1 LTYELKPLEGGIY
14 MEPKERSSD
23 KAAQEMIAL
32 MAKEG
37 QQNAWDRL
45 QAQSPQCGFGKQGIC
60 CRICTM
66 GPCRITKKAPVGVC
80 GADADTIVARNF
92 LRAVAGGASAHSDH
106 GRGVAEVFLATARGE
121 APDYQ
126 FKDIIKLYK
135 VAEDL
140 GVETDNRSVKEIAL
154 DIGKIALAEFGKPE
168 GEQLMARRAPKPRQ
182 EIWEKLGIMP
192 RAVDREVVEALH
204 RTHMGV
210 DQDYKNILMH
220 ASRTALA
227 DGWGGSMLA
236 TELQDI
242 LFGTPY
248 PGRGEVNLGVL
259 KKDEVNIIVHGH
271 EPILS
276 EMIVA
281 ASSDKDLLA
290 EARKVG
296 AKGINVAG
304 ICCTANEL
312 LMRHGVPIAGNF
324 LSQELAIATGAIE
337 LMAVDVQCIM
347 QGLSEIAKC
356 FHTKLITTADK
367 AKMVGVEHVEME
379 EKTALNTAKKVV
391 KTAIENYANRGKVN
405 IPSEKQKAVVGFSHE
420 SINYMLGGRYRA
432 SYRPL
437 NDNIINGRIR
447 GVAGIV
453 GCTNPK
459 VPQDFTHI
467 TLAKEL
473 IKRDVLVLT
482 TGCATI
488 ACSKQGLT
496 NPAEALEW
504 AGPGLREV
512 CEAVG
517 IPPVLTCGSCVDNS
531 RLLVACTEIVR
542 EGGLGQDIS
551 EIPAAGAC
559 LESITE
565 KAISIGQYF
574 VASGLLVIFGK
585 EFLPISGSQN
595 VSDYL
600 FKEIEKDLGGRWAVE
615 SDPVKAAEMILEHIE
630 SKRDALG
637 INKEKERKLYDMA
650 DRRALAVD

>member
-1 LTYELKPLEGGIY
+1 

-23 KAAQEMIAL
+23 KAAQEMIAY

-45 QAQSPQCGFGKQGIC
+45 QAQMPQCGFGKQGIC
-60 CRICTM
+60 CRICMM
-66 GPCRITKKAPVGVC
+66 GPCRITKKSPVGVC

-92 LRAVAGGASAHSDH
+92 LRAVAAGASAHSDH

-140 GVETDNRSVKEIAL
+140 GVETNNRSVKEIAL

-182 EIWEKLGIMP
+182 EIWEKLGITP

-210 DQDYKNILMH
+210 DQDYRNILMH

-281 ASSDKDLLA
+281 ASGDKDLLA

-324 LSQELAIATGAIE
+324 LSQELAIATGAVE

-367 AKMVGVEHVEME
+367 AKMVGVEHVAME
-379 EKTALNTAKKVV
+379 EKTALSTAKKLV

-459 VPQDFTHI
+459 VPQDYTHI

-496 NPAEALEW
+496 NPAEALQW

-574 VASGLLVIFGK
+574 VASGLLVIFGR

-600 FKEIEKDLGGRWAVE
+600 FEEIEKDLGGRWAVE
-615 SDPVKAAEMILEHIE
+615 SDPIKAAEMILEHIE
-630 SKRDALG
+630 AKRDALG
-637 INKEKERKLYDMA
+637 INQKAERKLYDME
-650 DRRALAVD
+650 DRRALAID